1 MIENNRHHYSVSAM
15 CEVLQIAR
23 STFYY
28 DTEVAVLNEQEK
40 RAEDDEL
47 KEKIRIIF
55 NKNRKVYGTRKIKDA
70 LSKEG
75 YTVSRRRIGILME
88 ELGIQSKYAHP
99 SYKPMTTKPNE
110 EPVNNLLDREFD
122 VDKPMSVLVSDLTY
136 VRVRK
141 QWHYICFLLDLYN
154 RLNFRRLK

>member
-1 MIENNRHHYSVSAM
+1 MIENNRHRYSVSAM

-40 RAEDDEL
+40 KAEDEEL

-75 YTVSRRRIGILME
+75 YTVSRRRIGILMGS
-88 ELGIQSKYAHP
+88 LG
-99 SYKPMTTKPNE
+99 
-110 EPVNNLLDREFD
+110 F
-122 VDKPMSVLVSDLTY
+122 
-136 VRVRK
+136 
-141 QWHYICFLLDLYN
+141 N
-154 RLNFRRLK
+154 RNMHTHLINQ